1 MLKLKLQ
8 YFGHLMRRA
17 DSVEKTLMLG
27 KIEGRRRRGW
37 QRMGWLDGIT
47 NSKDMNL
54 SKLHVIV
61 KDGEP
66 GMLQGVPGITKSGIH
81 LSNWT
86 MNNRD
91 VLRRDMFN
99 MHISSRMI
107 SLFLFFNWLFKVTFQ
122 MCFCGR
128 SNFIITLLST
138 FPDNWVRVLKAYI
151 AAGNC
156 SQHPSPQGICQ
167 TWLMMPGTL
176 FQSLSFTA
184 LVSFY

>member
-8 YFGHLMRRA
+8 YFGHLIRRA

-27 KIEGRRRRGW
+27 KIEGRRRWGW
-37 QRMGWLDGIT
+37 QRMGWLGGIT
-47 NSKDMNL
+47 DSKDMNL

-99 MHISSRMI
+99 IHISSRMI
-107 SLFLFFNWLFKVTFQ
+107 CFCFCFFCFCFCFSTDFLKSLFKCAFVEEV
-122 MCFCGR
+122 
-128 SNFIITLLST
+128 ILLSH
-138 FPDNWVRVLKAYI
+138 FF
-151 AAGNC
+151 
-156 SQHPSPQGICQ
+156 Q
-167 TWLMMPGTL
+167 L
-176 FQSLSFTA
+176 FQTTESGS
-184 LVSFY
+184 